1 MILVI
6 FTFKF
11 NKKIHFCRLYLYI
24 KKDLLLIIKDKINLL
39 IEILNFK
46 SLKNFADEV
55 IDGNLDR
62 AKGLSSGRIK
72 NLYPHELKKLINEF
86 NINEKWLFGNETNI
100 IKSFDLE
107 NSVQKINVYDLNKK
121 VSSSFYFDINLLE
134 IKKDIQNYFLIKSF
148 ENLTDKTYFLCKK
161 ITNCE
166 FKKNMIVIL
175 NYDEQLTIR
184 TIVNITKNSI
194 TLSKINTN
202 NEKEK
207 VSKDYLTDSIY
218 AIVEK
223 SINLKIFS

>member
-1 MILVI
+1 M
-6 FTFKF
+6 
-11 NKKIHFCRLYLYI
+11 
-24 KKDLLLIIKDKINLL
+24 IIKDKINLL

-107 NSVQKINVYDLNKK
+107 NSVQKIDIYDLNKK

-134 IKKDIQNYFLIKSF
+134 I
-148 ENLTDKTYFLCKK
+148 
-161 ITNCE
+161 
-166 FKKNMIVIL
+166 
-175 NYDEQLTIR
+175 
-184 TIVNITKNSI
+184 
-194 TLSKINTN
+194 
-202 NEKEK
+202 
-207 VSKDYLTDSIY
+207 
-218 AIVEK
+218 
-223 SINLKIFS
+223 

>member
-1 MILVI
+1 M
-6 FTFKF
+6 
-11 NKKIHFCRLYLYI
+11 
-24 KKDLLLIIKDKINLL
+24 IIKDKINLL

-72 NLYPHELKKLINEF
+72 NLYPSELEKLINEF
-86 NINEKWLFGNETNI
+86 NVNEKWLFGNETNI
-100 IKSFDLE
+100 IKCFELE
-107 NSVQKINVYDLNKK
+107 NSVQKLQILDLNKNILN
-121 VSSSFYFDINLLE
+121 SFYFDINLLE
-134 IKKDIQNYFLIKSF
+134 IKKDFQDYFLIKSL
-148 ENLTDKTYFLCKK
+148 ENLTDKSFFLCKR

-166 FKKNMIVIL
+166 FKKNLIVIL
-175 NYDEQLTIR
+175 KLDEKLTIT
-184 TIVNITKNSI
+184 TITNISKNLI

-207 VSKDYLTDSIY
+207 VTKDYLINSIY
-218 AIVEK
+218 AIVVK